1 MNNLI
6 QVFGI
11 TQPTAFVNMMSDCT
25 GNQVIFIRIRT
36 LNQKFRH
43 TVSNRSFLDMLT
55 QRPPTIIIHLFK
67 ITLRAFK
74 QRNVVFHPLRSFCV
88 RNRLNDILIFHSIK
102 IIRIMAEILILQES
116 GRCILVCG
124 RRFYISYTI
133 FGHRLL
139 FTGTGQI
146 VCLVGRS
153 IHCRECT
160 WHACTESY
168 SFDTCHRSIEHPQP
182 YPLAIYIYLNITVS
196 R

>member
-1 MNNLI
+1 
-6 QVFGI
+6 
-11 TQPTAFVNMMSDCT
+11 MSDRT
-25 GNQVIFIRIRT
+25 SDQVIFIRIGT
-36 LNQKFRH
+36 LNEKLRH
-43 TVSNRSFLDMLT
+43 TISHRSFLDMLA

-74 QRNVVFHPLRSFCV
+74 QRNVVFHPLRSFCI

-133 FGHRLL
+133 F
-139 FTGTGQI
+139 
-146 VCLVGRS
+146 RS

-182 YPLAIYIYLNITVS
+182 YPLAIYIYLNITVGS
-196 R
+196 